1 MVKKTLFID
10 GQVFQSAAWDRGMG
24 KYSLEL
30 IKYMLIDHDYE
41 YDSTYIIFT
50 KHMPLSK
57 EVLKMIRNAVPKAK
71 TLILD
76 LDIPEDPSTADIVNI
91 QKINEYKLNS
101 FLEKYSPTINRD
113 FIIMSLFIDQV
124 CSVFPYANRKILL
137 FYDLIPFQYVER
149 YGTLTSFPNYI
160 KRFKTLFEAD
170 IIWSISQ
177 TVADDL
183 AINLGINPN
192 KIFNIDGA
200 PIERVIET
208 LKKPSQKY
216 SGKFILMPTGNDL
229 RKNNLKAVQG
239 FVQYLK
245 TSKKEVS
252 LIITSTFDDN
262 TRKILKAYS
271 NNIVFT
277 GNVKEEEIRWL
288 YNHAVA
294 VLFVSEY
301 EGLGLPV
308 LEAAE
313 AIKPVVCSNI
323 GVFNEIS
330 TEAFYYCD
338 HHDPGSIANAIKD
351 AVDLSDWDN
360 KRALY
365 EDILKRYSWPKTARK
380 AISSLTELAITHFD
394 DKLKIAIFTPSPSG
408 YSDIGKRVL
417 QLHPAMSEYFDIDYF
432 VEFGKTKRDLKKVDY
447 LSAVANVYSAEIFNK
462 NTYKN
467 YDFVIY
473 NIGNSEF
480 HLETIKN
487 SLFLPGYAIFHD
499 THLKNI
505 FEGELKTYGYLS
517 TERINQEEILDI
529 EFKNKTTSFVT
540 SISNRQLGLV
550 VHSDY
555 ARNAVV
561 HSLEKAN
568 KSPVTR
574 LNLPVAAPALS
585 INRFKNKT
593 IVIGFAGIIHE
604 AKGLDIIELIANN
617 KAFDECKIH
626 IFGLSLVP
634 EETIHRLES
643 YHNVKVDINVTDFEF
658 QTMLKGL
665 DVIVNFR
672 KDYRGETSAATLEAM
687 RFGVVPIVR
696 KIGWFDELPNDIVV
710 KASSPEQVII
720 YLQDLLSSNNDL
732 LNKMAMKGQ
741 KYVRENFSY
750 NEYAKQF
757 FSFIKFSTP
766 NKTNYKIMEK
776 IKKGGTLNQLVKL
789 IKNNNH

>member
-1 MVKKTLFID
+1 MVKKSLFID
-10 GQVFQSAAWDRGMG
+10 GQVLQSAAWDRGMG
-24 KYSLEL
+24 KYSLAL
-30 IKYMLIDHDYE
+30 IQYMLLDPDYE

-50 KHMPLSK
+50 KHMLLNK
-57 EVLKMIRNAVPKAK
+57 EVLKLIRNAAPKAK
-71 TLILD
+71 ILILD
-76 LDIPEDPSTADIVNI
+76 LYIPEDPSTADVVNI
-91 QKINEYKLNS
+91 QKINEHKLNTL
-101 FLEKYSPTINRD
+101 LEKYAPAINRD

-124 CSVFPYANRKILL
+124 CSVFPDANRKILL

-149 YGTLTSFPNYI
+149 YGNLTSFPNYI

-208 LKKPSQKY
+208 FKMPSQKY

-239 FVQYLK
+239 FEQYLK
-245 TSKKEVS
+245 TNKTDAS
-252 LIITSTFDDN
+252 LIITSHFDDN
-262 TRKILKAYS
+262 TRKNLEAYS
-271 NNIVFT
+271 NNLFFT
-277 GNVKEEEIRWL
+277 GNVTEEELRWL
-288 YNHAVA
+288 YKHAEA

-313 AIKPVVCSNI
+313 ANRPVVCSNI

-338 HHDPGSIANAIKD
+338 HHDPGSIATAIKN
-351 AVDLSDWDN
+351 AVELSNWER
-360 KRALY
+360 KKALY
-365 EDILKRYSWPKTARK
+365 ADILERYSWSKTAHK
-380 AISSLTELAITHFD
+380 AVSSLSESPITYFD
-394 DKLKIAIFTPSPSG
+394 NKPKIAIFSPSPSG

-417 QLHPAMSEYFDIDYF
+417 QLHSAMSEYFDIDYF
-432 VEFGKTKRDLKKVDY
+432 VEFGKTRRDLMKVDY
-447 LSAVANVYSAEIFNK
+447 LSAVANVFSAEIFNK

-480 HLETIKN
+480 HLETIKD
-487 SLFLPGYAIFHD
+487 SLYLPGYAIFHD

-517 TERINQEEILDI
+517 AERINREEILDK

-555 ARNAVV
+555 ARNAVS

-568 KSPVTR
+568 KSPIIR
-574 LNLPVAAPALS
+574 LNLPVAAPVLS
-585 INRFKNKT
+585 ISRIENRK

-604 AKGLDIIELIANN
+604 AKGLNIIELIANN

-626 IFGLSLVP
+626 IFGLSLVS
-634 EETIHRLES
+634 EETIQRLES
-643 YHNVKVDINVTDFEF
+643 YHNVTVDINVTDFEF
-658 QTMLKGL
+658 QTMLKEL

-687 RFGVVPIVR
+687 RFGVVPVVR

-710 KASSPEQVII
+710 KASSPEQVIT
-720 YLQDLLSSNNDL
+720 YLNDLVSNNNDL
-732 LNKMAMKGQ
+732 LNKMAIKGQ
-741 KYVRENFSY
+741 KYVRDNFSY
-750 NEYAKQF
+750 TEYAKQF
-757 FSFIKFSTP
+757 YNFIKTTTP
-766 NKTNYKIMEK
+766 DTSNYKIMET
-776 IKKGGTLNQLVKL
+776 IKMGGTLNQL
-789 IKNNNH
+789 IKIIKDSN